1 VRIRVWPTEMMIV
14 VSEELETRVRAVAH
28 EVLRAPFT
36 RRTWSELWFLVTVS
50 ALAGVGLAFV
60 ALTMAAGVVFAITFF
75 GLAVIGL
82 SLRGARGI
90 GGFQRQ
96 EARGLL
102 DEQIDDPDPF
112 VPRPG
117 FLGWLQ
123 TVLRDRT
130 AWRSVAYIAVKVL
143 LAILGILTAFS
154 VWFDAFTCLIT
165 PLGGGPRG
173 SHEARQPER
182 AAKSRFEPSA
192 SRALRSGDSWAVS
205 HVLYA
210 SFENLGHPLD
220 GVEHVYKARVERCR
234 AEPEHVGWS
243 EVSDDH
249 PTIDQSLAP
258 RPGPGMGDRY
268 VGSSPIRI
276 GRTGQGGAERLKLVS
291 HEVHEHGCEL
301 LRFRP

>member
-1 VRIRVWPTEMMIV
+1 MRIRVWPTEMMIV
-14 VSEELETRVRAVAH
+14 VSEELETRVRAVSH
-28 EVLRAPFT
+28 KVLRAPFT
-36 RRTWSELWFLVTVS
+36 RRTWSELWFLVTGS
-50 ALAGVGLAFV
+50 ALAAVGLAFV

-96 EARGLL
+96 LARGLL

-130 AWRSVAYIAVKVL
+130 GWRSVAYIAVKVP

-165 PLGGGPRG
+165 PLGGGYQPKEFGLVPVLFPPGYLSIG
-173 SHEARQPER
+173 SPGWLHGMAIVCTGVILLF
-182 AAKSRFEPSA
+182 AAPWAVRLVVFIDRRLM
-192 SRALRSGDSWAVS
+192 RAL
-205 HVLYA
+205 
-210 SFENLGHPLD
+210 LGPD
-220 GVEHVYKARVERCR
+220 AVER
-234 AEPEHVGWS
+234 
-243 EVSDDH
+243 
-249 PTIDQSLAP
+249 
-258 RPGPGMGDRY
+258 
-268 VGSSPIRI
+268 
-276 GRTGQGGAERLKLVS
+276 
-291 HEVHEHGCEL
+291 
-301 LRFRP
+301 